1 MFMNINNISPSM
13 PSMSMPNI
21 SGEGSDKLKSL
32 EQKLQQLETEKQK
45 AIQSKDKEK
54 EEKIKKQIEKIQ
66 KQIQEIKQTQ
76 QKGQESCNTSSD
88 DIKKRVD
95 TYEAQPPQQSA
106 GVYQVTHD
114 ENGQKIIQV
123 DKSCETAQGQP
134 KANPQDERE
143 KPNIVKTT
151 VNTDKVDKE
160 IEKLKQTQTQLE
172 QKIAAAKEPKEKEKL
187 EAQLA
192 QVNAE
197 LKAKDNDTYRQQH
210 MEITEQ
216 KVVSKVGE

>member
-1 MFMNINNISPSM
+1 MSITNIAGAVSPATTPKAKEINDTS
-13 PSMSMPNI
+13 SLDRKI
-21 SGEGSDKLKSL
+21 EQLKKQL
-32 EQKLQQLETEKQK
+32 EQVKENKEISQEEKNKRITNIEKHIAQLE
-45 AIQSKDKEK
+45 
-54 EEKIKKQIEKIQ
+54 
-66 KQIQEIKQTQ
+66 Q
-76 QKGQESCNTSSD
+76 QKGQESRNTSSN
-88 DIKKRVD
+88 DINKRVD

-114 ENGQKIIQV
+114 ENGRRIIQV
-123 DKSCETAQGQP
+123 DESCETAQGQP
-134 KANPQDERE
+134 KAKPQDESE

>member
-1 MFMNINNISPSM
+1 MSITNIAGAVSPATTPKAKEINDTS
-13 PSMSMPNI
+13 SLDRKI
-21 SGEGSDKLKSL
+21 EQLKKQL
-32 EQKLQQLETEKQK
+32 EQVKENKEISQEEKNKRITNIEKHIAQLE
-45 AIQSKDKEK
+45 
-54 EEKIKKQIEKIQ
+54 
-66 KQIQEIKQTQ
+66 Q
-76 QKGQESCNTSSD
+76 QKGQESRNTSSN

>member
-1 MFMNINNISPSM
+1 MSITNIAGAASPATTPKAKEINDTS
-13 PSMSMPNI
+13 SLDRKI
-21 SGEGSDKLKSL
+21 EQLKKQL
-32 EQKLQQLETEKQK
+32 EQVKENKEISQEEKNKRITNIEKHIAQLE
-45 AIQSKDKEK
+45 
-54 EEKIKKQIEKIQ
+54 
-66 KQIQEIKQTQ
+66 Q
-76 QKGQESCNTSSD
+76 QKGQESRNTSSN

-114 ENGQKIIQV
+114 ENGRRIIQV
-123 DKSCETAQGQP
+123 DESCETAQGQP
-134 KANPQDERE
+134 KAKPQDESE

>member
-1 MFMNINNISPSM
+1 MSITNIAGAVSPATTPKAKEINDTS
-13 PSMSMPNI
+13 SLDRKI
-21 SGEGSDKLKSL
+21 EQLKKQL
-32 EQKLQQLETEKQK
+32 EQVKENKEISQEEKNKRITNIEKHIAQLE
-45 AIQSKDKEK
+45 
-54 EEKIKKQIEKIQ
+54 
-66 KQIQEIKQTQ
+66 Q
-76 QKGQESCNTSSD
+76 QKGQESRNTSSN

-123 DKSCETAQGQP
+123 DESCETAQGQP
-134 KANPQDERE
+134 KAKPQDESE

-172 QKIAAAKEPKEKEKL
+172 QKIAAAKGPKEKEKL

>member
-1 MFMNINNISPSM
+1 MSITNIAGAVSPATTPKAKEINDTS
-13 PSMSMPNI
+13 SLDRKI
-21 SGEGSDKLKSL
+21 EQLKKQL
-32 EQKLQQLETEKQK
+32 EQVKENKEISQEEKNKRITNIEKHIAQLE
-45 AIQSKDKEK
+45 
-54 EEKIKKQIEKIQ
+54 
-66 KQIQEIKQTQ
+66 Q
-76 QKGQESCNTSSD
+76 QKGQESRNTSSN

-114 ENGQKIIQV
+114 ENGRRIIQV
-123 DKSCETAQGQP
+123 DESCETAQGQP
-134 KANPQDERE
+134 KAKPQDESE

-172 QKIAAAKEPKEKEKL
+172 QKIAAAKGPKEKEKL